1 MDIGL
6 VKRSFR
12 LQGGGERQITY
23 LIEGLR
29 AQGHRVQL
37 FCEEPPTRP
46 SDDRLVYQLVPRFPL
61 PRALRPL
68 GFAVSVRAA
77 LRRANLPLVQSFD
90 RTLGQHIYR
99 AGEGVHREW
108 LRRKRSALGPF
119 ARGWSYLNAFDRVM
133 MALERQVFCE
143 TPCIIA
149 NAQRGCEEIIQH
161 YDVSATR
168 LTTIYNGVDPE
179 RFHPGV
185 RSRWRGIQRAAWGA
199 APDDLVL
206 LFVGSG
212 FRRKGLGVLIAAL
225 AALRARGV
233 SKLRLVIVGKGRI
246 TPYQRLAQKG
256 SVADWLRFEGQQPDV
271 ARYYAGADLFVLP
284 TLYDPFANA
293 CLEAMACGLPVVTS
307 QANGASELIKDGVN
321 GCVVADAL
329 DIQALA
335 DALQGLLSRDR
346 RQAMGEAAAKTA
358 SEYPLSRAL
367 NQTLCLYDAVLN
379 HAR

>member
-46 SDDRLVYQLVPRFPL
+46 SDDRLVYQFVPRFPL

-108 LRRKRSALGPF
+108 LRRKHSALGPF
-119 ARGWSYLNAFDRVM
+119 ARGWSYLSPFDRVM
-133 MALERQVFCE
+133 MALERQVFRE

-149 NAQRGCEEIIQH
+149 NAQRGCGEIIQH

-179 RFHPGV
+179 RFHPNV
-185 RSRWRGIQRAAWGA
+185 RTRWRETQRAAWGA
-199 APDDLVL
+199 APDDLVI

-256 SVADWLRFEGQQPDV
+256 SVAEWLRVEGQQPDV
-271 ARYYAGADLFVLP
+271 ARHYAGADLFVLP

-307 QANGASELIKDGVN
+307 QANGASELIQDGVN
-321 GCVVADAL
+321 GCVLADAL

-335 DALQGLLSRDR
+335 DALQGLWPRDR

-358 SEYPLSRAL
+358 TEYPLSRAL
-367 NQTLCLYDAVLN
+367 GQTLRLYDAVLN